1 MNFHVLIL
9 LIETLQVTYE
19 YELIINTTAEA
30 TNGGCLLN
38 VLSTNYR
45 HVKFAFAQN

>member
-1 MNFHVLIL
+1 MFLIV
-9 LIETLQVTYE
+9 TLHVTYE
-19 YELIINTTAEA
+19 YELIIINTTAEA